1 MTIKFNNIY
10 IKDVAT
16 VAGKIENSGPI
27 SKYFDKT
34 YSDFYMN
41 EKTFEAGEVRMI
53 EDSVSILLKKTNMK
67 KDDID
72 LFISGDLINQ
82 ITPSS
87 YAASKLGINYIGMYA
102 ACATSCLE
110 IITAASYLNNRNIHN
125 CICNVSANNSG
136 AERQYR
142 NPVEYGTPKPAT
154 TTFTATGSASIL
166 VSDRES
172 DIRVEAATIGKVV
185 DYGVKDVYNMGAAMA
200 PSACYTINKHLADL
214 KRDISYYDLVLTG
227 DLGKYGKSIL
237 KDLMKIEHNIDLKN
251 YDDCGCILYD
261 INNQNVYAGA
271 SGPTSSGL
279 TLSYIISN
287 MRKKKYKRV
296 LLVATGAL
304 MSPTMMMQ
312 KNSIP
317 AISHAVSLEVI

>member
-1 MTIKFNNIY
+1 
-10 IKDVAT
+10 
-16 VAGKIENSGPI
+16 
-27 SKYFDKT
+27 
-34 YSDFYMN
+34 
-41 EKTFEAGEVRMI
+41 MI

-110 IITAASYLNNRNIHN
+110 IITAASYLKNRNIHN

-185 DYGVKDVYNMGAAMA
+185 DYGIKDVYNMGAAMA
-200 PSACYTINKHLADL
+200 PSACYTINKHLTDL
-214 KRDISYYDLVLTG
+214 NRDISYYDLVLTG